1 MGALQVSPELLHLSA
16 DEMDRLLAAHRAAHT
31 KAHAAISAAISAAM
45 SGWVGGAAS
54 ALDSESTQW
63 QGHSKHVENESTHYR
78 DAFDRIGYAFAGMEE
93 QSAVN
98 ILGSRPQAKA

>member
-16 DEMDRLLAAHRAAHT
+16 DEMDRLLTAHRAAHA
-31 KAHAAISAAISAAM
+31 KAHGQIGAAM

-63 QGHSKHVENESTHYR
+63 QGHSKHVENEATHYR
-78 DAFDRIGYAFAGMEE
+78 DVFDRIGYAFAGMEE

-98 ILGSRPQAKA
+98 ILGSRPQARA

>member
-1 MGALQVSPELLHLSA
+1 MSSLQVSPELLHRSA
-16 DEMDRLLAAHRAAHT
+16 NEMDRLLAAHRAAHA
-31 KAHAAISAAISAAM
+31 KAHGLISAAM

-63 QGHSKHVENESTHYR
+63 RGHSKHVENESTHYR
-78 DAFDRIGYAFAGMEE
+78 DALDQIGYAFAGMEE
-93 QSAVN
+93 QTAVN

>member
-16 DEMDRLLAAHRAAHT
+16 DEMDRLLAAHRAAHA
-31 KAHAAISAAISAAM
+31 KARSQIGAAM
-45 SGWVGGAAS
+45 SGWVGSAAS

-63 QGHSKHVENESTHYR
+63 QGHSKHVENEATHYR

-93 QSAVN
+93 QTAVN

>member
-1 MGALQVSPELLHLSA
+1 MGSLQVSPELLHRSA
-16 DEMDRLLAAHRAAHT
+16 NEVDQLLAAHRAAHAR
-31 KAHAAISAAISAAM
+31 AHGQIGAAM

-63 QGHSKHVENESTHYR
+63 QGHSKHVENEATHYR
-78 DAFDRIGYAFAGMEE
+78 DAFDRIRYAFAGMEE
-93 QSAVN
+93 QTAVN

>member
-1 MGALQVSPELLHLSA
+1 MQVSPELLHRSA
-16 DEMDRLLAAHRAAHT
+16 DEMDRLVAAHRAAHT
-31 KAHAAISAAISAAM
+31 KAHGQISAAM

-54 ALDSESTQW
+54 ALGTASTEW

-78 DAFDRIGYAFAGMEE
+78 DAFDQIGYAFAGMEE
-93 QSAVN
+93 QTAVN

>member
-1 MGALQVSPELLHLSA
+1 MSSLQVSPELLHLSA
-16 DEMDRLLAAHRAAHT
+16 DEMDRLLAAHRAAHA
-31 KAHAAISAAISAAM
+31 KAHGQIGAAM
-45 SGWVGGAAS
+45 SGWVGDAAS

-63 QGHSKHVENESTHYR
+63 QGHSKHVENEATHYR

>member
-16 DEMDRLLAAHRAAHT
+16 DEMDQLLAAHRAADA
-31 KAHAAISAAISAAM
+31 KAHGQIRAAM

-63 QGHSKHVENESTHYR
+63 QGHSKYVENEATHYR

>member
-1 MGALQVSPELLHLSA
+1 MGALQVGPELLHLSA
-16 DEMDRLLAAHRAAHT
+16 DEMDQLLAAHRAAHA
-31 KAHAAISAAISAAM
+31 KAHGLIGAAM

-63 QGHSKHVENESTHYR
+63 QGHSKHVENEATHYR
-78 DAFDRIGYAFAGMEE
+78 DVFDRIGYAFAGMEE
-93 QSAVN
+93 QTAVN

>member
-16 DEMDRLLAAHRAAHT
+16 DEMDQLLAAHRAAHA
-31 KAHAAISAAISAAM
+31 KAHGQIEAAM

-63 QGHSKHVENESTHYR
+63 QGHSKHVENEATHYR
-78 DAFDRIGYAFAGMEE
+78 DAFDQIGYAFAGMEE

>member
-16 DEMDRLLAAHRAAHT
+16 DEMDQLLAAHRAAHA
-31 KAHAAISAAISAAM
+31 KAHGQIRAAM

-63 QGHSKHVENESTHYR
+63 QGHSKHVENEATHYR

>member
-1 MGALQVSPELLHLSA
+1 MSSLQVSPELLHLSA
-16 DEMDRLLAAHRAAHT
+16 DEMDRLLTAHRAAHA
-31 KAHAAISAAISAAM
+31 KAHSQIGAAM

-63 QGHSKHVENESTHYR
+63 QGHSKHVENEATHYR
-78 DAFDRIGYAFAGMEE
+78 DVFDRIGYAFAGMEE

>member
-1 MGALQVSPELLHLSA
+1 MGALQVSPELLHRSA
-16 DEMDRLLAAHRAAHT
+16 NEMDRLLAAHA
-31 KAHAAISAAISAAM
+31 KAHAAISTAM

-63 QGHSKHVENESTHYR
+63 QGHSKHVENEATHYR
-78 DAFDRIGYAFAGMEE
+78 DAFDRIGYAFAGIEE

>member
-1 MGALQVSPELLHLSA
+1 SSSGYRLDDFDPTCPSFPTEELSRHAGA
-16 DEMDRLLAAHRAAHT
+16 DHT
-31 KAHAAISAAISAAM
+31 AM

-63 QGHSKHVENESTHYR
+63 QGHSKHVENEATHYR
-78 DAFDRIGYAFAGMEE
+78 DAFDRIGYAFAGIEE

>member
-16 DEMDRLLAAHRAAHT
+16 DEMDRLLTAHRAAHA
-31 KAHAAISAAISAAM
+31 KAHGQIGAAM

-63 QGHSKHVENESTHYR
+63 QGHSKHVENEATHYR
-78 DAFDRIGYAFAGMEE
+78 DVFDRIGYAFAGMEE

-98 ILGSRPQAKA
+98 ILGSRPQDRA

>member
-1 MGALQVSPELLHLSA
+1 MSSLQVSPELLHRSA
-16 DEMDRLLAAHRAAHT
+16 NEMDRLLAAHRAAHT
-31 KAHAAISAAISAAM
+31 KAHGLISAAM

-63 QGHSKHVENESTHYR
+63 QGHSRHVENESTHYR
-78 DAFDRIGYAFAGMEE
+78 DAFDQIGYAFAGMEE
-93 QSAVN
+93 QTAVN